1 MIKTRNVIPT
11 LGRFIYFFE
20 IVHISF
26 QSEIALR
33 STFSVLILF
42 ISMTNLISTQMYMF
56 PLSTFDKF
64 LGNLIVFYM
73 TTSLYPLLL
82 KANKNHIIFV
92 AFILCIIKFCLFNK
106 W

>member
-1 MIKTRNVIPT
+1 MNKTRNVIST
-11 LGRFIYFFE
+11 LGRLIYCLE

-42 ISMTNLISTQMYMF
+42 ISMTNLISAQMYMMF

-64 LGNLIVFYM
+64 LDNLIVFYM
-73 TTSLYPLLL
+73 TTSLYQSLL

-92 AFILCIIKFCLFNK
+92 AFIFMYH
-106 W
+106 